1 MTDREY
7 KYGLHPTDKNPAEE
21 SSAGIRAVLKA
32 EMFIPSPEERVHS
45 DKEYPLQENW
55 GYILSYSCVQSPY

>member
-45 DKEYPLQENW
+45 DKEYPLQEN
-55 GYILSYSCVQSPY
+55 